1 MAVFEI
7 ITEREQAGGWSYRVQ
22 TPGPKTGKLHQ
33 FNMQLSWADYN
44 HWSATG
50 NDTPQSVA
58 EAVLSFLLDRLEP
71 HDLPNKFDAS
81 LARRRFDDA
90 DQLIPSL
97 IRR

>member
-7 ITEREQAGGWSYRVQ
+7 INEREQTGGWSYRVQ
-22 TPGPKTGKLHQ
+22 SPAPNSGQLHH

-58 EAVLSFLLDRLEP
+58 EAVLGFLLDRLEP
-71 HDLPNKFDAS
+71 HDLPDKFDAS
-81 LARRRFDDA
+81 LARRRFEDA
-90 DQLIPSL
+90 DQLIPTM
-97 IRR
+97 IRQ

>member
-7 ITEREQAGGWSYRVQ
+7 ITEREQAGEWSYRVQ
-22 TPGPKTGKLHQ
+22 SPSKTGKLHH

-71 HDLPNKFDAS
+71 DELPDKFDAS

-90 DQLIPSL
+90 DQLIPTM
-97 IRR
+97 IRQ

>member
-7 ITEREQAGGWSYRVQ
+7 ITEHEHANGWSYRVQ
-22 TPGPKTGKLHQ
+22 SPSPNTGKLHQ

-50 NDTPQSVA
+50 TDAPQSVA
-58 EAVLSFLLDRLEP
+58 DAVLSFLLDRLEP
-71 HDLPNKFDAS
+71 HDLPDTFDAS

-90 DQLIPSL
+90 DHLIPSL
-97 IRR
+97 IQQ

>member
-7 ITEREQAGGWSYRVQ
+7 ITERDQAGGWSYRVQ
-22 TPGPKTGKLHQ
+22 SPDSKTGQLHH
-33 FNMQLSWADYN
+33 FNMQLSWSDYN

-71 HDLPNKFDAS
+71 QDLPDKFDAS

-90 DQLIPSL
+90 DQVIPTV
-97 IRR
+97 IRQ